1 MSKVKTWE
9 EYSEEEILKAN
20 IEKYDKDEIVEFYA
34 DFEEPKYSYIE
45 YTVIFNAVLKFLHKH
60 LKHTVRAV
68 DMCGGAGKA
77 AFALKSCDPDC
88 EVTLVDLADKM
99 LDIARRKAEKDN
111 IACRIVLDDAF
122 SFLGN
127 EEEEFDLIVFS
138 SALHHFKDPVSLLE
152 AAAKRLSPQG
162 LIISIADPN
171 TKIKSKRFRFLQF
184 MASNSQ
190 LKKIAIK
197 NCLNELFRSSD
208 KKAAGAENFDVA
220 EYQTRTGINDIKLS
234 NDIKRAGLAPLVH
247 IRYPAGEPVMTKIMP
262 WLGLCW
268 AFSMV
273 MCQEEEFINYDG
285 GTGLLK
291 KEIKQELPYR
301 VNFLI

>member
-247 IRYPAGEPVMTKIMP
+247 IRYPAGEPAMTKIMP

>member
-9 EYSEEEILKAN
+9 EYSEQEILKAN
-20 IEKYDKDEIVEFYA
+20 IEKYDKEDIVKFYE

-45 YTVIFNAVLKFLHKH
+45 YTVIFNAVLKFLQSRLTHP
-60 LKHTVRAV
+60 VRAV

-99 LDIARRKAEKDN
+99 LDVARRKAAKED
-111 IACRIVLDDAF
+111 IVCRIVLEDAF

-127 EEEEFDLIVFS
+127 EAEEFDLIVFS
-138 SALHHFKDPVSLLE
+138 SALHHFKDPISLLE

-171 TKIKSKRFRFLQF
+171 TKIKSKRFLFLQF

-190 LKKIAIK
+190 LKKTAIK
-197 NCLNELFRSSD
+197 NSFNKLFTSGD
-208 KKAAGAENFDVA
+208 KAATTGEDFDLA
-220 EYQTRTGINDIKLS
+220 EYQTHTGINDIKLR
-234 NDIKRAGLAPLVH
+234 NNLERVGMTAMLHL
-247 IRYPAGEPVMTKIMP
+247 RYPAGEPFMTRIMP
-262 WLGLCW
+262 WIGLCW

-273 MCQEEEFINYDG
+273 MCHKAVYPEYNKFANL
-285 GTGLLK
+285 LLK
-291 KEIKQELPYR
+291 DIKQNLPYKI
-301 VNFLI
+301 NNMS